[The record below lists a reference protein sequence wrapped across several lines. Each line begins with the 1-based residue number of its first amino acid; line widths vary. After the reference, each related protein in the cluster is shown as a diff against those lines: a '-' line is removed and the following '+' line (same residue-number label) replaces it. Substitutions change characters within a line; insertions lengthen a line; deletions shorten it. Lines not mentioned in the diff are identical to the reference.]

1 MSIHRLNSFIKENFH
16 DVIDY
21 WIERQK
27 VRYVRVIS
35 RKTGRLFM
43 LRVADF
49 NIEYDVSA
57 ENRDPFMKTQV
68 LHLESVHIDDRSHSR
83 HGHEDGTRSVQKE
96 DDVPATLYKLYDTFL
111 SAFPE
116 HRHRFVLHQSDYF
129 IETRTTVFR
138 IANYPSDAYYNFYLH
153 IDLEWFYE
161 NLYIVNHEIERSMTG
176 IEYKSTKMY
185 TGFIPMYTN
194 VIRSVDKDL
203 SIIQSTWTYYEEQI
217 NLLSRTTKFFVS
229 ICNTE
234 YQYQNELLEMNNMR
248 TESLSFHD
256 TIRRSHRRKILHEKM
271 TKLRALHIATIEK
284 IVYYQSIK
292 NNILLHFLYFLSDI
306 TLLLA
311 KFHSH
316 FLELEN
322 LVPTREKQKLFFQQ

>member
-57 ENRDPFMKTQV
+57 DNRDPFMKTQV
-68 LHLESVHIDDRSHSR
+68 LHLEAVR
-83 HGHEDGTRSVQKE
+83 E
-96 DDVPATLYKLYDTFL
+96 DDDIPATLYKLYDTFL
-111 SAFPE
+111 GAFPE

-176 IEYKSTKMY
+176 IEHKSTKMY

-194 VIRSVDKDL
+194 VIRSVEKDL
-203 SIIQSTWTYYEEQI
+203 SSIQSTWTYYEEQI
-217 NLLSRTTKFFVS
+217 HLLSRTTKFFIS

-234 YQYQNELLEMNNMR
+234 YEYQNELLEMNNMR
-248 TESLSFHD
+248 AESLSFHD

-271 TKLRALHIATIEK
+271 TKLRALHIATIDK
-284 IVYYQSIK
+284 IIFYQSIK
-292 NNILLHFLYFLSDI
+292 NNILLHFLYFISDI

-322 LVPTREKQKLFFQQ
+322 LIPTREKQKLFFHQ